1 MSTLT
6 MTAERIAAAGCSR
19 ATASQG
25 IVPIA
30 RVAGVEH
37 SGSAAAFA
45 TAAFRGWGSNPTQG
59 MSVKATKRHDLTPAP
74 RPEDGSP

>member
-6 MTAERIAAAGCSR
+6 ITTERITAAGCSR
-19 ATASQG
+19 A
-25 IVPIA
+25 IA
-30 RVAGVEH
+30 APSAGVVGVEYP
-37 SGSAAAFA
+37 GAAGFA
-45 TAAFRGWGSNPTQG
+45 AAFRGWGSNPTQG

>member
-19 ATASQG
+19 A
-25 IVPIA
+25 IA
-30 RVAGVEH
+30 PSAGVAGSEY
-37 SGSAAAFA
+37 SGSAAFA
-45 TAAFRGWGSNPTQG
+45 AIAAFRGWGSNPTQG
-59 MSVKATKRHDLTPAP
+59 MQVKATKRHDLTPAP

>member
-19 ATASQG
+19 A
-25 IVPIA
+25 IA
-30 RVAGVEH
+30 APVAGV
-37 SGSAAAFA
+37 SGSAYAGSAAFA
-45 TAAFRGWGSNPTQG
+45 AIAAFRGWGSNPTQG
-59 MSVKATKRHDLTPAP
+59 MQVKATKRHDLTPAP